1 MDTTPRRP
9 FVVVAF
15 VAALGAACSAPSGA
29 SSSAPSDD
37 PSSAAARKN
46 AHGAAACVGVSGA
59 CDPGQ
64 APPAGSRCVTTVD
77 TTVTDPDGQPLAG
90 MTAMTCSEEICVAG
104 RSDAAGHVHLAA
116 CHLMT
121 GAALKFVGGAKWVTT
136 AIPLPAGDGEG
147 AVRADPLTVVTLP
160 DSGPAFPEP
169 GQSATLESA
178 GTSLTVTAENRV
190 RLPTLLTEPDQK
202 AFRAAA
208 MPDAWTRANV
218 DPTIG
223 AELAVGLGPEG
234 TKFEAPA
241 ALSIPNSRGWPA
253 GAAVDLFVVGLD
265 PGGDPAEGAW
275 KSVGGGHVT
284 DDGIHVVTDPGGG
297 ISTLTMVAARLRR

>member
-1 MDTTPRRP
+1 MDTTPRRS

-15 VAALGAACSAPSGA
+15 AAALVAACS
-29 SSSAPSDD
+29 SSSESSSSTPSVD

-46 AHGAAACVGVSGA
+46 LYGRAACVGVREA

-64 APPAGSRCVTTVD
+64 TTPAGVRCVTTVD
-77 TTVTDPDGQPLAG
+77 TTVVDPDGQPLAG

-104 RSDAAGHVHLAA
+104 RSDAAGHVHLAP

-160 DSGPAFPEP
+160 DTGPAFPDP

-178 GTSLTVTAENRV
+178 GTSLTITADNHV

-208 MPDAWTRANV
+208 MPDAWARANV

-223 AELAVGLGPEG
+223 VELAVGLGPEG
-234 TKFEAPA
+234 TKFDAPA

-253 GAAVDLFVVGLD
+253 GSAVDLFVVGLD

-275 KSVGGGHVT
+275 KSAGGAHVT
-284 DDGIHVVTDPGGG
+284 EDGLHVVTDPGGG
-297 ISTLTMVAARLRR
+297 VSILTMVAARLQR